1 MIRLLDEKGF
11 GSAEFIFVSLIAL
24 LLIAGLSTLVSNEI
38 NQTQTGDI
46 AQTRMTG
53 EKIAEIVNTVYIKGI
68 GYTITLTVPS
78 NTTVYVGDPEGFL
91 SIYSSGN
98 GANISIKVIPKSI
111 QHTTLNSGQTYNVTH
126 NTDGSI
132 TFTQL

>member
-38 NQTQTGDI
+38 NQTKTGDI
-46 AQTRMTG
+46 AQTRITG
-53 EKIAEIVNTVYIKGI
+53 EKIAEIINTVYIKGI
-68 GYTITLTVPS
+68 GYTITLPVPT
-78 NTTVYVGDPEGFL
+78 NTTVYVDDPEGFL
-91 SIYSSGN
+91 TIYSSSN
-98 GANISIKVIPKSI
+98 GANISIKVIPKNI
-111 QHTTLNSGQTYNVTH
+111 EKTTLDGDQTYNVTH

-132 TFTQL
+132 TFNQL

>member
-1 MIRLLDEKGF
+1 MLDEKGF
-11 GSAEFIFVSLIAL
+11 GSVELIFVSLIVL
-24 LLIAGLSTLVSNEI
+24 LLIVGLSTLVSNEI

-68 GYTITLTVPS
+68 GYTITLIIPS
-78 NTTVYVGDPEGFL
+78 NTTVYVDDPEGFL
-91 SIYSSGN
+91 SIYSSSN
-98 GANISIKVIPKSI
+98 GANISIKVIPKDI
-111 QHTTLNSGQTYNVTH
+111 QHTTLDSGKKYNVTH
-126 NTDGSI
+126 NTDGRI

>member
-11 GSAEFIFVSLIAL
+11 GSVEFIFVSLIVL

-53 EKIAEIVNTVYIKGI
+53 EKIAEIVNTVYINGI
-68 GYTITLTVPS
+68 GYTITLIVPS
-78 NTTVYVGDPEGFL
+78 NTTVYVDDPEGFL
-91 SIYSSGN
+91 SIYSSSN
-98 GANISIKVIPKSI
+98 GANISIKVIPNDV
-111 QHTTLNSGQTYNVTH
+111 QHTTLDSGKKYNVTH
-126 NTDGSI
+126 NTDGRI